1 MKKII
6 IITATLLLSLSVFA
20 GCGNKGTEASSTA
33 PTDVISA
40 TASEISNSGSDI
52 EDTSDTESDDG
63 VVDGGFTQDYEYDD
77 QNRVVKV
84 HFYKSDSG
92 ELVAETENTYNDDNL
107 LDQIVMKDSNGKV
120 MITNKYK
127 YAKDPNGELFRSRD
141 TYYNSENKVVLHID
155 YEFSVENNCPITK
168 GYYDGA
174 DKEITSDKA
183 NQIIADLNSFM
194 YN

>member
-1 MKKII
+1 MNKII
-6 IITATLLLSLSVFA
+6 IIAATLLLSLSVFA
-20 GCGNKGTEASSTA
+20 GCGNKNTDASSAT
-33 PTDVISA
+33 PNDVISA
-40 TASEISNSGSDI
+40 TASEISSNDSDSQDVSDI
-52 EDTSDTESDDG
+52 ESDDG

-92 ELVAETENTYNDDNL
+92 ELAAETENTYNDNNL
-107 LDQIVMKDSNGKV
+107 MDQIVMKDGNGNV

-168 GYYDGA
+168 GYYDGS
-174 DKEITSDKA
+174 DKEITSDEA